1 MANPYFDKI
10 AWLYPIIGFLRIKN
24 KFYKNIK
31 KFTNPDSIVLDVGGG
46 TGIIAELLVNDIK
59 EITIL
64 DPSKNML
71 KKIKSKKIKKLLGSA
86 ENIKFKDKT
95 FDLVYCVDSFH
106 HFTNSYEKSEH
117 KRIIQKCLREL
128 IRILKPK
135 GKLLIIEFDNK
146 SKIGK
151 IIEYFENRIM
161 KWHSNFYNP
170 EGLESLFKNYKTK
183 IHKINTYCYMLEVN
197 LNH

>member
-71 KKIKSKKIKKLLGSA
+71 KKIKSTPELK
-86 ENIKFKDKT
+86 NIKAIVFSGHSEKILQDQVKSLGAESYLIKGDNLPK
-95 FDLVYCVDSFH
+95 DLVEFI
-106 HFTNSYEKSEH
+106 EKIS
-117 KRIIQKCLREL
+117 Q
-128 IRILKPK
+128 
-135 GKLLIIEFDNK
+135 
-146 SKIGK
+146 
-151 IIEYFENRIM
+151 
-161 KWHSNFYNP
+161 
-170 EGLESLFKNYKTK
+170 
-183 IHKINTYCYMLEVN
+183 
-197 LNH
+197 